1 MSDFIAA
8 LQEKIDE
15 IEEAREAAVQEFD
28 TKLELLRELME
39 SEGETPTSKAK
50 APTKRRSGRP
60 KGSKNKKNAPSKH
73 AVEDDLYK
81 EAMQNVEK
89 LADGGTSAEL
99 QASRT
104 KSFNPAPRPLAPKAP
119 NVHAGTR
126 EAVNEARMGK
136 GKADAIVSVDESDL
150 EDD

>member
-39 SEGETPTSKAK
+39 SEGETPTSKSK

-60 KGSKNKKNAPSKH
+60 KGAKNKKKAPSKH
-73 AVEDDLYK
+73 AVADDLYE
-81 EAMQNVEK
+81 EAMKNVEK

-104 KSFNPAPRPLAPKAP
+104 KSFNPAPRPLAPKAR
-119 NVHAGTR
+119 NVHTGTSEDPEVLR
-126 EAVNEARMGK
+126 QGK
-136 GKADAIVSVDESDL
+136 GKADATVSVDESDL

>member
-1 MSDFIAA
+1 MSDFIAT

-15 IEEAREAAVQEFD
+15 YEEAKEHLD
-28 TKLELLRELME
+28 DKIELLRELME
-39 SEGETPTSKAK
+39 SEGEKPTSKAT
-50 APTKRRSGRP
+50 APAKRRAGRP
-60 KGSKNKKNAPSKH
+60 KGTKNKKKAPSKH
-73 AVEDDLYK
+73 AVADDLYE

-104 KSFNPAPRPLAPKAP
+104 KSFNPAPRPQAPKAP

-136 GKADAIVSVDESDL
+136 GKADATVSVDEADL

>member
-60 KGSKNKKNAPSKH
+60 KGAKSKKQAPSKH
-73 AVEDDLYK
+73 AVRDDLYE
-81 EAMQNVEK
+81 EAMKNVEK
-89 LADGGTSAEL
+89 LEEGATSAEL

-104 KSFNPAPRPLAPKAP
+104 KSFNPSPRALPPKAP

-126 EAVNEARMGK
+126 EAVNEVRMGK
-136 GKADAIVSVDESDL
+136 DKADATVSVDESDL